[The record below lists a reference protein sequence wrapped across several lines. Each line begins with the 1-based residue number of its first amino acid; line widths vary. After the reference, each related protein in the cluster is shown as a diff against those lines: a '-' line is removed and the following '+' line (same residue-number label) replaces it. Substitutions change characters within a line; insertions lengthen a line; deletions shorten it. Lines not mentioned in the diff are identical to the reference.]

1 MKLRITSFICL
12 FILLSG
18 NVFSQADKLTLSFE
32 EALNMS
38 YKNNSIFKQND
49 LLKREKEQERKA
61 AFGLYMP
68 QVSLSANYVYMQK
81 DLHLDMTPVRDA
93 ITPLYDILGNYGNFK
108 GVSIPGM
115 PGRYLID
122 PTTGKP
128 AMNPMTKKP
137 LDVSNLPS
145 VISGG
150 SETDFM
156 NSKLRP
162 QIAAGK
168 DKVMSAQWDQMIQKK
183 SFATL
188 GVNMMWP
195 LYAGGKIRA
204 ANKVAKLKMTEADLK
219 AEQKTFKHI
228 DQMVERYYGLC
239 LAQQVKT
246 VREDVYKA
254 MKNHMR
260 DAEKMYKS
268 GLIAKVQYLHAKV
281 FFDDADRE
289 YKKSKRQVSVV
300 KKGLSNTLGIE
311 KTDIITISKLFYLKE
326 IKDLDYYKNSA
337 KENSPILKMVE
348 NKKSMARQK
357 YKVERADLLPSVA
370 AMGMYDIAN
379 KDLSHMM
386 PEYMVG
392 IGLKWNIFSGQKSYR
407 KTKAAKLTI
416 ERVGQIKEKYESD
429 INTGIT
435 KYYETLQMYIEQLEA
450 LNTSMS
456 FANEYYSVRDKS
468 FKEGM
473 ATSTEL
479 VDAKLVVTKV
489 QIDRLKVLYDFD
501 VCLSKL
507 LELSGLSHNF
517 VAIQQSID
525 VINEEYKN

>member
-49 LLKREKEQERKA
+49 LLKKEKEQERKA
-61 AFGLYMP
+61 ALGLFMP

-81 DLHLDMTPVRDA
+81 DLHMDLTPVRDA
-93 ITPLYDILGNYGNFK
+93 ISPLYDILGNYGNFK

-115 PGRYLID
+115 TGRYIID

-128 AMNPMTKKP
+128 VMNPATKTP
-137 LDVSNLPS
+137 LDVSNSMFVPNES
-145 VISGG
+145 
-150 SETDFM
+150 DFM

-162 QIAAGK
+162 QIVAGK
-168 DKVMSAQWDQMIQKK
+168 EKVMSAEWDQMIQKK

-195 LYAGGKIRA
+195 LYAGGKVRA
-204 ANKVAKLKMTEADLK
+204 ANKVAKLKMTEAELQS
-219 AEQKTFKHI
+219 EQKTFKHI
-228 DQMVERYYGLC
+228 NQMVERYYGLC
-239 LAQQVKT
+239 LAQQVET

-254 MKNHMR
+254 MKNHMH
-260 DAEKMYKS
+260 DAEKMYQS

-281 FFDDADRE
+281 FYDDADRE
-289 YKKSKRQVSVV
+289 FKKAKRQVSVV

-311 KTDIITISKLFYLKE
+311 KTDITTISKLFYLKE

-337 KENSPILKMVE
+337 KQNSPILKMVD
-348 NKKSMARQK
+348 NKKSMATQK
-357 YKVERADLLPSVA
+357 YKVERAGFLPSIA

-416 ERVGQIKEKYESD
+416 ERVVEVREKYESD

-456 FANEYYSVRDKS
+456 FANEYYSVRAKS

-479 VDAKLVVTKV
+479 VDAKLAVTKV
-489 QIDRLKVLYDFD
+489 QIERLKVLYDFD

-507 LELSGLSHNF
+507 LELSGLSRNF
-517 VAIQQSID
+517 VAIQQDSN